1 MADRTTEA
9 ADWLQPAFEQSA
21 ARRYLQTLRERVWLV
36 ALTVIVTTAAAV
48 AYVATA
54 EDVYEAEADVLIS
67 PVPREDTLLS
77 GLALLRDSADPG
89 RDVETAARLITAP
102 DVAQQVRDD
111 LDVQNVDVTAQPVA
125 DSNIVTITA
134 EASNPEVA
142 RDVANGFARTAID
155 ERTKEFRTQLG
166 QAIRALRT
174 RVDVSSGQGG
184 SLGDELVRLQSLRGS
199 PDPTMRL
206 ETSAIAPRSASWP
219 KPALSVAAGIIAGLI
234 LGVGGVFG
242 MQLLDPRL
250 RREEDLRSLYN
261 LPLLARIPAERGKRG
276 RAQDRPIPPQE
287 LSAAGIEAFRSL
299 RFGLAAAQGHREG
312 ASSVLVTGASPSE
325 GKTTVAVNLAVSLA
339 LAGRKVIL
347 IDADLRRPGV
357 ARALGESPGLH
368 GIVSVLLERV
378 SLRHAL
384 VTPEAFQG
392 NLDLL
397 LAEESEEWLPDR
409 LSLPAARKLISE
421 AKLLA
426 EYVIIDTPPLIE
438 VTDALP
444 LAQRADDVLLVAR
457 LGRSHLDR
465 LARLGE
471 MLAHQG
477 IRPVGIVLV
486 GVGRP
491 RREYYYRP
499 QREPWS
505 REVQEPRELERAA
518 RESSPR

>member
-1 MADRTTEA
+1 LADRTTDA
-9 ADWLQPAFEQSA
+9 ADWLQPTFEQSP
-21 ARRYLQTLRERVWLV
+21 ARRYLQTLRERAWLV
-36 ALTVIVTTAAAV
+36 ALTVAVTTLAAV

-54 EDVYEAEADVLIS
+54 EDVYQAEADVLIS

-102 DVAQQVRDD
+102 DVEQQVEDE
-111 LDVQNVDVTAQPVA
+111 LDVQNPNVTAEPVA
-125 DSNIVTITA
+125 DSNVVTITA
-134 EASNPEVA
+134 EASNPGLA
-142 RDVANGFARTAID
+142 RDIANGFARTAID
-155 ERTKEFRTQLG
+155 ERTNEFHAQLD

-174 RVDVSSGQGG
+174 RVDASDTQGG
-184 SLGDELVRLQSLRGS
+184 PLGDELVRLQSLRGT

-206 ETSAIAPRSASWP
+206 ETPAVAPGSASWP
-219 KPALSVAAGIIAGLI
+219 KPALSIAAGIIAGLI

-242 MQLLDPRL
+242 VQLLDPRL

-276 RAQDRPIPPQE
+276 RDRHRPIPPQE

-299 RFGLAAAQGHREG
+299 RFALAAAQGDRHG

-357 ARALGESPGLH
+357 SRALGEPPGLH

-378 SLRHAL
+378 TLRHAL
-384 VTPEAFQG
+384 VTPERFGG
-392 NLDLL
+392 NLALL

-409 LSLPAARKLISE
+409 LSLPAARKLIGE
-421 AKLLA
+421 AKELA

-457 LGRSHLDR
+457 LGRSHVDR

-471 MLAHQG
+471 TLAHQG
-477 IRPVGIVLV
+477 IRPVGLVVV

-505 REVQEPRELERAA
+505 REVQEPRELEQAG